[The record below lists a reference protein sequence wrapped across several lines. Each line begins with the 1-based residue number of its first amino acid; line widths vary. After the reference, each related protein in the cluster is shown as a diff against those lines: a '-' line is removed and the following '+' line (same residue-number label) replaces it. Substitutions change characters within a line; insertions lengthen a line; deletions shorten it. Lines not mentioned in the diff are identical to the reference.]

1 MHGSVVMLVCWCAA
15 TAPQVAPATAVAAAV
30 VDAATAP
37 APGPGVA
44 SSQPMSSV
52 LSITAPMAA
61 EATVISD
68 IQEAPSAANRAAASA
83 GPMLGADVARRA
95 GVGSF
100 QQRSGGG
107 PGGGGPGG
115 GGPRGPGGRGPW
127 DGPPLPLPGGPL
139 LPGPTDNSVSS
150 RGPCTYLCGTL
161 SGHALCLTLFNRQ
174 PQQSMA

>member
-1 MHGSVVMLVCWCAA
+1 MHDSGLMLVRWCAA
-15 TAPQVAPATAVAAAV
+15 TSPQAAQGAAVAAAMV
-30 VDAATAP
+30 AAATAP

-68 IQEAPSAANRAAASA
+68 IQEEPFAATTATATS
-83 GPMLGADVARRA
+83 GPALGANAVRRA
-95 GVGSF
+95 GVDSF
-100 QQRSGGG
+100 QQRGG

-115 GGPRGPGGRGPW
+115 GGPRGPGGRGPP

-150 RGPCTYLCGTL
+150 L
-161 SGHALCLTLFNRQ
+161 RQ
-174 PQQSMA
+174 SAYH